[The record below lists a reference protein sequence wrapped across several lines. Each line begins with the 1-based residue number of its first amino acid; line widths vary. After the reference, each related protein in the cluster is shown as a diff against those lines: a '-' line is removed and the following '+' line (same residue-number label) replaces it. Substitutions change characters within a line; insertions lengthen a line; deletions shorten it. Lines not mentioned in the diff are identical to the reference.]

1 MDPETFAAGHSKPLL
16 RHPGN
21 ISCGDRKPPVHGV
34 KPLHVRKETMHAC
47 KIREPR
53 DAKGW
58 TLVEIGY
65 DLGTRPTLRADLAP
79 AATRRQ
85 HRASA
90 GRSGRKRAIRP
101 QRTVL

>member
-1 MDPETFAAGHSKPLL
+1 MDSETFATGHSKPLFET
-16 RHPGN
+16 PWN
-21 ISCGDRKPPVHGV
+21 INCRDRKPRVYGV
-34 KPLHVRKETMHAC
+34 KPLHVRKGTMHAC

-53 DAKGW
+53 DTKRW

-65 DLGTRPTLRADLAP
+65 DLGTRPALRAALAP
-79 AATRRQ
+79 AATRRR

-90 GRSGRKRAIRP
+90 GRSARKRAIRP